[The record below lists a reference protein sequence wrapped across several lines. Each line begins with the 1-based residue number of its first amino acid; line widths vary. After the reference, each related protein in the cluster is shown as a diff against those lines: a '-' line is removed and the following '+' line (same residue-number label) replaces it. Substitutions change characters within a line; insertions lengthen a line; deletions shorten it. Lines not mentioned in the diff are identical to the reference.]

1 MNEVEKMQLCDTAFS
16 ALSHGEGLLKN
27 FPGLLQRIIEEKAWE
42 NRKVQLRGIVTLKS
56 LRELITLP
64 PMEGWAEDVEKIKAL
79 LKDDPLVLAM
89 FEEEL
94 KEQHGGDRR
103 SKKARIKCSNPTLDR
118 VDRGKAYTVS
128 RLQRER
134 PDLFQ
139 QVCEK
144 KISANAAAIQAG
156 FRRVKTP
163 LDNLRSA
170 WGKASEEEREAFK
183 AEITT
188 NQQNL

>member
-1 MNEVEKMQLCDTAFS
+1 MNEIEKMQLCDSAFS
-16 ALSHGEGLLKN
+16 ALSHGEISLKQ
-27 FPGLLQRIIEEKAWE
+27 FPGLLRRVIEEKAWE

-64 PMEGWAEDVEKIKAL
+64 PMEGWDEDPKKIEAL
-79 LKDDPLVLAM
+79 LQDDPVVLPMFREAM
-89 FEEEL
+89 KGKAGRPK
-94 KEQHGGDRR
+94 KEDEKSR
-103 SKKARIKCSNPTLDR
+103 SNPTELKTE
-118 VDRGKAYTVS
+118 DRGKAYTLS

-134 PDLFQ
+134 PDLFEA
-139 QVCEK
+139 VCKNEL
-144 KISANAAAIQAG
+144 SANAAAIKAG

-188 NQQNL
+188 NQ

>member
-1 MNEVEKMQLCDTAFS
+1 MNEIEKMQLCDSAFS
-16 ALSHGEGLLKN
+16 ALSRGESSLSR
-27 FPGLLQRIIEEKAWE
+27 FPSLLQRIIEEKAWE

-64 PMEGWAEDVEKIKAL
+64 PMEGWAEDPKKIEAL
-79 LKDDPLVLAM
+79 IKDEPEVLAM
-89 FEEEL
+89 FRDAMKGKAGRPKKHEKESPNNIKVLNEEP
-94 KEQHGGDRR
+94 QAGTSR
-103 SKKARIKCSNPTLDR
+103 
-118 VDRGKAYTVS
+118 AYTVS

-163 LDNLRSA
+163 LDTLRSA
-170 WGKASEEEREAFK
+170 WGKASEEERETFK

-188 NQQNL
+188 I

>member
-1 MNEVEKMQLCDTAFS
+1 VNEIEKMRLCDSAFS

-64 PMEGWAEDVEKIKAL
+64 PMEGWAEDPDKIEAL
-79 LKDDPLVLAM
+79 LQDDPAVLDMFREAM
-89 FEEEL
+89 
-94 KEQHGGDRR
+94 KEKTGPKPKPKEGTVDLCNNITETK
-103 SKKARIKCSNPTLDR
+103 SKTGTSR
-118 VDRGKAYTVS
+118 AYTVS
-128 RLQRER
+128 RLRRER

-144 KISANAAAIQAG
+144 KLSANAAAIKAG
-156 FRRVKTP
+156 FRKVKTP

-170 WGKASEEEREAFK
+170 WGKASEEERETFK

-188 NQQNL
+188 I

>member
-1 MNEVEKMQLCDTAFS
+1 MNEIEKMQLCDSAFS

-64 PMEGWAEDVEKIKAL
+64 PMEGWDEDPDKIEAL
-79 LKDDPLVLAM
+79 LQDDPEVLTM
-89 FEEEL
+89 FEREMQL
-94 KEQHGGDRR
+94 KPGPKPKADGGKSVDNVNRLA
-103 SKKARIKCSNPTLDR
+103 SKGNSR
-118 VDRGKAYTVS
+118 AYTVS

-134 PDLFQ
+134 PDLFDA
-139 QVCEK
+139 VCKK

-188 NQQNL
+188 NQ

>member
-64 PMEGWAEDVEKIKAL
+64 PMEGWDEDIEKIRAL
-79 LKDDPLVLAM
+79 LQDDPLVLQM
-89 FEEEL
+89 FNDEL
-94 KEQHGGDRR
+94 KEQHGGDRK
-103 SKKARIKCSNPTLDR
+103 SKDRQIKVDNVKLDK
-118 VDRGKAYTVS
+118 GGNSKAYTVS

-134 PDLFQ
+134 PDLFEA
-139 QVCEK
+139 VCKNEL
-144 KISANAAAIQAG
+144 SANAAAIQAG

-163 LDNLRSA
+163 LDTLRSA
-170 WGKASEEEREAFK
+170 WGKASKEEREAFR

-188 NQQNL
+188 NQ

>member
-1 MNEVEKMQLCDTAFS
+1 MNEIEKMQLCDSAFS

-64 PMEGWAEDVEKIKAL
+64 PMEGWAEDPKKIEAL
-79 LKDDPLVLAM
+79 IKDEPEVLAM
-89 FEEEL
+89 FEREMQL
-94 KEQHGGDRR
+94 KPGPKPKAEGEDSSVDNINRTA
-103 SKKARIKCSNPTLDR
+103 SKGTSKS
-118 VDRGKAYTVS
+118 YTVS

-134 PDLFQ
+134 PDLFDA
-139 QVCEK
+139 VCKK

-188 NQQNL
+188 NQ